1 MNELINRYPALVN
14 IKKDIENAVDELEK
28 MYRNGGKLLICGNGG
43 SASDC
48 EHIVGE
54 LMKTFIKKRPLTDC
68 EKMTFSD
75 NYGTDG
81 EYIASNLQ
89 KALPAISLVSQTSIY
104 TAFINDVQPDL
115 IYAQLTYGYGVKGDA
130 LIGITTSGNSKN
142 IVNAVIAAKAK
153 GMLTIGL
160 TGKNKCKLDDYCD
173 IVIHAPET
181 ETFKVQEYHLPIYHY
196 ICAELERRMFL

>member
-1 MNELINRYPALVN
+1 MNELIKRYPALVN
-14 IKKDIENAVDELEK
+14 IQGDILNAVNTLEK
-28 MYRNGGKLLICGNGG
+28 VYKNGGKLLLCGNGG

-54 LMKTFIKKRPLTDC
+54 LMKTFIKKRPLSAD
-68 EKMTFSD
+68 EKSVFSE
-75 NYGTDG
+75 NFSSDG
-81 EYIASNLQ
+81 KYIANNLQ
-89 KALPAISLVSQTSIY
+89 KSLPAISLVSQSSIY
-104 TAFINDVQPDL
+104 TAFINDVEPDL

-142 IVNAVIAAKAK
+142 IINAVIAAKAK
-153 GMLTIGL
+153 GMITIGL
-160 TGKNKCKLDDYCD
+160 TGKNRCKLDDYCD

-196 ICAELERRMFL
+196 ICAELERRMF